1 MKKKKFEHPRML
13 GLEIKQNN
21 VSCNP
26 GDEFVRNG
34 IFEFNVSGVNEYINE
49 NEADFELVE
58 IPVDYY
64 FSYFSRSDLQP
75 EWIEKAD
82 IDRPVLLFEIAPDR
96 KYYSDDPIV
105 DDFYDRGY
113 NVLDGSHRLAKAKQ
127 QGIQTIKAYLVPMET
142 HIKFMTNGFEA
153 YVSYWNDKLKTGQ
166 AAPPRR

>member
-1 MKKKKFEHPRML
+1 MGELLKKKKFEHPRML

-58 IPVDYY
+58 I
-64 FSYFSRSDLQP
+64 
-75 EWIEKAD
+75 
-82 IDRPVLLFEIAPDR
+82 APDR
-96 KYYSDDPIV
+96 KYYSDDPIA

-113 NVLDGSHRLAKAKQ
+113 NVLDG
-127 QGIQTIKAYLVPMET
+127 LV
-142 HIKFMTNGFEA
+142 IFE
-153 YVSYWNDKLKTGQ
+153 S
-166 AAPPRR
+166 